1 MASAIV
7 PSRTISMAC
16 DYPPREELNTL
27 DVIIEGEIG
36 RSRLRNQQMVARNQE
51 SEGVFDRYRERVYKG
66 RAISGLICTRTRGFF
81 RGRDDFSEIK
91 S

>member
-51 SEGVFDRYRERVYKG
+51 SEDVFDRYRERVYKG
-66 RAISGLICTRTRGFF
+66 RAIIGTNLYSNSRIFF
-81 RGRDDFSEIK
+81 GEETIFLR
-91 S
+91 